1 MEFIMSGMSHL
12 IQRLVSF
19 HLALFLCWGANVP
32 TVSAA
37 EGEGITVVGV
47 GSVEAKP
54 SIVELTGLVMGQGQ
68 LAGDAVTK
76 FHGNRRRAEEAF
88 KNLKIPGLEVV
99 EEGMSLY
106 SSMNAS
112 QMQAMMRGMP
122 VNNSQSQELSVSET
136 LKLRL
141 TGIEKLS
148 SQELLE
154 TIVKI
159 VDSGKDAGVVIGNDT
174 TPSIPGSY
182 NPSKARNTM
191 ATFKIT
197 NVDQLKEQAYA
208 KAVQDAKTQAEK
220 LARLTGVKLG
230 KVISINGEGDSNKS
244 ANAVYNQM
252 MAQYIAA
259 GIAIQSDE
267 QASSLFKAIPVS
279 VAVRVT
285 FSIE

>member
-1 MEFIMSGMSHL
+1 MSGMSHL

-106 SSMNAS
+106 SSMNSS

-122 VNNSQSQELSVSET
+122 VNNTQAQELSVSET

-174 TPSIPGSY
+174 TPNIPGSY
-182 NPSKARNTM
+182 NASKARNTM

-230 KVISINGEGDSNKS
+230 KVISINGEGDGNKS
-244 ANAVYNQM
+244 TNAVYNQI

-259 GIAIQSDE
+259 GMAIQSDE
-267 QASSLFKAIPVS
+267 QASSLFKEISVS

>member
-1 MEFIMSGMSHL
+1 M
-12 IQRLVSF
+12 
-19 HLALFLCWGANVP
+19 
-32 TVSAA
+32 
-37 EGEGITVVGV
+37 
-47 GSVEAKP
+47 
-54 SIVELTGLVMGQGQ
+54 
-68 LAGDAVTK
+68 
-76 FHGNRRRAEEAF
+76 
-88 KNLKIPGLEVV
+88 
-99 EEGMSLY
+99 
-106 SSMNAS
+106 
-112 QMQAMMRGMP
+112 
-122 VNNSQSQELSVSET
+122 
-136 LKLRL
+136 
-141 TGIEKLS
+141 
-148 SQELLE
+148 
-154 TIVKI
+154 
-159 VDSGKDAGVVIGNDT
+159 VIGNDT

>member
-1 MEFIMSGMSHL
+1 MSGMSHL